1 MKKNYTKV
9 ITVSGVCMAMYI
21 AIMLVT
27 QSFAF
32 GSVQIRIATAI
43 YSLSYLFPFLVLPLG
58 LANGLGN
65 LIGGLGILDIVG
77 GFIVGI
83 ITSGAIALVKK
94 FKLPKLLIIPIL
106 IAGPGLIV
114 PIWLSII
121 LNVPYL
127 PLALSL
133 CLGQVV
139 PAIVGYFAVIL
150 GEKLIISNYAGREL

>member
-1 MKKNYTKV
+1 MKKNTNYTKV
-9 ITVSGVCMAMYI
+9 IAISGVCMALYI
-21 AIMLVT
+21 AVMFLT

-65 LIGGLGILDIVG
+65 LLG
-77 GFIVGI
+77 GFGFFDIAGGFLVGI

-94 FKLPKLLIIPIL
+94 FNLSKLLIIPIL

-114 PIWLSII
+114 PIWLSFI
-121 LNVPYL
+121 LNVPYIY
-127 PLALSL
+127 LAGSL
-133 CLGQVV
+133 CLGQAI
-139 PAIVGYFAVIL
+139 PAVVGYFIVTV
-150 GEKLIISNYAGREL
+150 GERTAIGGMYE